1 MSWFHKGGQVVQ
13 AMLRSPSG
21 NVRVPIAI
29 SLGAIAGASSRYF
42 LSASVNQWLGT
53 TFPFA
58 TFFINLSGAWIMG
71 FFTSLAVE
79 RSLISPDVRLV
90 VAVGL
95 LGSYTTFST
104 YTLDLE
110 KLLITG
116 NWQFTALYWI
126 GSTLLGLLCLE
137 LGRYVARRLP

>member
-1 MSWFHKGGQVVQ
+1 MSWLHKGGQTVQ
-13 AMLRSPSG
+13 AMLRSPNG

-29 SLGAIAGASSRYF
+29 SLGAIAGAASRYL
-42 LSASVNQWLGT
+42 LSAGVNQWLGT
-53 TFPFA
+53 GFPFA
-58 TFFINLSGAWIMG
+58 TFFINLSGALIMG
-71 FFTSLAVE
+71 FFTSLAIE

-90 VAVGL
+90 VAVGF

-110 KLLITG
+110 KLLATG

-126 GSTLLGLLCLE
+126 GSTLLGVLCLE

>member
-1 MSWFHKGGQVVQ
+1 MDWFQKGGQAVQ
-13 AMLRSPSG
+13 AVLRSPNG

-29 SLGAIAGASSRYF
+29 SLGAIPGALSRYF
-42 LSASVNQWLGT
+42 LSVSVNQWLGT

-58 TFFINLSGAWIMG
+58 TFFINLSGAFAMG

-79 RSLISPDVRLV
+79 RSIISPDIRLI
-90 VAVGL
+90 VAVGF

-104 YTLDLE
+104 YTLDLGR
-110 KLLITG
+110 LLEIG
-116 NWQFTALYWI
+116 QWQFIALYWT

-137 LGRYVARRLP
+137 LGSYVARRLP